1 MAQSTRSPLAD
12 ADAYAHVLDRSFIQ
26 ELDQLK
32 QLFTHG
38 TEAVKAQ
45 DLEVAASTFDRLQH
59 CIQHGVLSTCLA
71 MRSYTYQKRGVNN
84 VALKL
89 SQALTLRNVRD
100 PDGYL
105 LAANQLLLQ
114 DNRSGAMRMLTTGIK
129 RVPSDHPRHQSLVR
143 LGQQL
148 QQEIEQRNQTLLWL
162 LPAEILDGILIH
174 LFLEDLVILAS
185 TCKSWYKTVYEW
197 PGTWRCFTVSH
208 KDTAYKSSFRKLLA
222 KAPKQHIRHLTL
234 YQDMMETPTMLMYET
249 IAGYRWNNIQSLSMS
264 LLLDE
269 EDMSAPLRI
278 ITNTKNTLQKLQLRN
293 DMGKVLSHALKSCP
307 NLRSLTLEDQIRY
320 TEEELNTPP
329 LVLPPGPF
337 PLKDLRINCVYT
349 TLNLLDL
356 IRKSPHLE
364 SFHLTYDD
372 ETLEHFFDDL
382 FRLIYYELPALR
394 KLHVAH
400 GSCKVF
406 SSYLPSSDDDDYET
420 SPHHHRH
427 LNNQQPGLYDLVMTG
442 NHLHAGSEKI
452 DLLIRKSKTTLVN
465 LDLDRHGYVTDIY
478 NTIASTGMTALRKL
492 GCGPAIDGTADYAL
506 LSSVIKACP
515 MLQDVYLPPLSVS
528 DDVLATLGQ
537 LQHLEKLALSM
548 EGNQLTPRGM
558 KRFMKSTPSLQY
570 LEVSLSKVDTV
581 KMRGLVQYVLA
592 CPSMRTLD
600 ITYDGWHEKNAD
612 MTPLSEEMQRSG
624 LRKVIF
630 SGRHQSLPMLMPWV
644 THLKELREIVIE
656 EPPFFLVQH

>member
-129 RVPSDHPRHQSLVR
+129 RVPPDHPRHQSLVQ

-174 LFLEDLVILAS
+174 LYLEDLVILAS

-249 IAGYRWNNIQSLSMS
+249 IAGYRWNNIQ
-264 LLLDE
+264 
-269 EDMSAPLRI
+269 
-278 ITNTKNTLQKLQLRN
+278 T
-293 DMGKVLSHALKSCP
+293 
-307 NLRSLTLEDQIRY
+307 
-320 TEEELNTPP
+320 
-329 LVLPPGPF
+329 
-337 PLKDLRINCVYT
+337 
-349 TLNLLDL
+349 
-356 IRKSPHLE
+356 
-364 SFHLTYDD
+364 
-372 ETLEHFFDDL
+372 
-382 FRLIYYELPALR
+382 
-394 KLHVAH
+394 
-400 GSCKVF
+400 
-406 SSYLPSSDDDDYET
+406 
-420 SPHHHRH
+420 
-427 LNNQQPGLYDLVMTG
+427 
-442 NHLHAGSEKI
+442 
-452 DLLIRKSKTTLVN
+452 
-465 LDLDRHGYVTDIY
+465 
-478 NTIASTGMTALRKL
+478 
-492 GCGPAIDGTADYAL
+492 
-506 LSSVIKACP
+506 
-515 MLQDVYLPPLSVS
+515 
-528 DDVLATLGQ
+528 
-537 LQHLEKLALSM
+537 
-548 EGNQLTPRGM
+548 
-558 KRFMKSTPSLQY
+558 
-570 LEVSLSKVDTV
+570 LSK
-581 KMRGLVQYVLA
+581 
-592 CPSMRTLD
+592 
-600 ITYDGWHEKNAD
+600 
-612 MTPLSEEMQRSG
+612 
-624 LRKVIF
+624 
-630 SGRHQSLPMLMPWV
+630 
-644 THLKELREIVIE
+644 
-656 EPPFFLVQH
+656 